1 MAASH
6 PRPRF
11 RFMTSTVV
19 LGYDGSEAARAAL
32 EYAGARAADGGHLFV
47 VCVSEPPPPFLGSP
61 YYQRVLD
68 ESLGH
73 ARELGAEARA
83 LLPADADVATELMEG
98 SPSESIVKVAQTR
111 GADEIVVGSRGLGKV
126 RAALGSVSQDVLHL
140 ADRPVVVIP
149 SPRHTTT

>member
-1 MAASH
+1 
-6 PRPRF
+6 
-11 RFMTSTVV
+11 MTSTVV
-19 LGYDGSEAARAAL
+19 LGYDGSDSARAAL
-32 EYAGARAADGGHLFV
+32 RYAGERAADGHLFV

-73 ARELGAEARA
+73 ARKLGEEALG
-83 LLPADADVATELMEG
+83 LLPPGGDVVTELMQG
-98 SPSESIVKVAQTR
+98 SPSEAIVAVAQTR
-111 GADEIVVGSRGLGKV
+111 HADEIVVGSRGLGKV

-149 SPRHTTT
+149 TPRRATT